1 MTDTHLFISELFY
14 SLQGESTRA
23 GLPCAFI
30 RLAGCN
36 LRCRYCDSIYTW
48 ETPGEPRTLAEICKW
63 LERYPGVMVELTG
76 GEPLLQEGIYPLL
89 DALLDQGRTVLLETN
104 GSLGIERVPAGV
116 SVILDIKCPDS
127 GMHERT
133 NWRNIALLAARNRK
147 DIRDEIKFVLS
158 SVRDFEW
165 ARAVIDRYEL
175 DRLAPLLF
183 SPVRESLAA
192 TTLAGLILEHRLPVR
207 LQLQLHRLIWPDRDR
222 GA

>member
-1 MTDTHLFISELFY
+1 MTETHLFISELFY

-23 GLPCAFI
+23 GLPCACI

-36 LRCRYCDSIYTW
+36 LRCRYCDSRYTW
-48 ETPGEPRTLAEICKW
+48 ENQGEPRTLAEICKW

-165 ARAVIDRYEL
+165 AKAMIGRYEL

-183 SPVRESLAA
+183 SPVLESLAA

-222 GA
+222 GV